1 MFYST
6 IILLASLS
14 ATMEVTNEP
23 VAYVIDYGDMEDI
36 SLKAED
42 VLVFSYDIPQVESV
56 ENPGVTYTKR
66 SMAEMMAAVVPEPAP
81 ESKPTLPNESRFK
94 KRLDHT
100 PPFTGTVTG
109 DVTVVKGAANQRIVV
124 VSNIKGDGVM
134 QILIK
139 GNTAKRLDGQSA
151 KSIMNTP
158 MVMVRNSKPPSEAKM
173 AGAQAMTM
181 QQVDSPVR
189 SSLES
194 HYKGAV
200 PNNLRVV
207 ASPVTVE

>member
-6 IILLASLS
+6 IILLASVS

-42 VLVFSYDIPQVESV
+42 VVVFSYDIPQVESV

-66 SMAEMMAAVVPEPAP
+66 SMADMLAATVPEPAP

-109 DVTVVKGAANQRIVV
+109 DVTIVKTATNQRIVV
-124 VSNIKGDGVM
+124 VSNIKGDGIM

-139 GNTAKRLDGQSA
+139 GNTAKRADGNSA
-151 KSIMNTP
+151 KSVMNTP
-158 MVMVRNSKPPSEAKM
+158 MVMVRNSKPPTTAKM
-173 AGAQAMTM
+173 ADVQAKTF
-181 QQVDSPVR
+181 QQLDSPVR

-200 PNNLRVV
+200 PGNLRVV
-207 ASPVTVE
+207 GNTVTVE